1 MGELYQETNFSAWA
15 KTIIGAILILAGI
28 INFVI
33 YTKLTYSEVQKE
45 IREMNLKGIKKIL
58 TAILF
63 FIVELFSDGE
73 LNIIAFCGIPIVLG
87 LIVLAS
93 S

>member
-15 KTIIGAILILAGI
+15 KTIIGVILILVGI

-33 YTKLTYSEVQKE
+33 YIKLTYSDVKKE
-45 IREMNLKGIKKIL
+45 IREMNLKDIKKIL

-63 FIVELFSDGE
+63 FIVEFFSDSE
-73 LNIIAFCGIPIVLG
+73 LNIIVFCGIPIVLG
-87 LIVLAS
+87 LILIS
-93 S
+93 G